1 MLPGCG
7 SSFFFFFFRHFYT
20 GKNPCRNTII
30 PAKCV
35 FTGVLYTVPWA
46 PLLMCVPS
54 AAEGFQHYFSSCVLD
69 IIRKETLLSIH
80 QETTP
85 RDYFLDALTRAGLKL
100 YLQFGWKIFFKFK
113 NISSKHL
120 MYFWKYNHSITV
132 FMACTW
138 GTCKDRKWEIS
149 TRDCLEPEQQKIFF
163 CSMFLF

>member
-7 SSFFFFFFRHFYT
+7 SSFFFSQGISILEKILAEIQLYQQ
-20 GKNPCRNTII
+20 N
-30 PAKCV
+30 V
-35 FTGVLYTVPWA
+35 FSLVYFMLFPWA

-100 YLQFGWKIFFKFK
+100 YLQFSWKIFFKFK
-113 NISSKHL
+113 NISLKHL
-120 MYFWKYNHSITV
+120 MYFWKYNHTITV

-138 GTCKDRKWEIS
+138 GTRKDRKWEIS
-149 TRDCLEPEQQKIFF
+149 ARDCLEPEQQKIFF